1 MVGYEV
7 VLDERVPSDDSG
19 NRVARVTRME
29 GAPARVD
36 DAVTYTREKV
46 LPLAR
51 ELEGNRGILSL
62 VDRATGKGMTFTFWA
77 SDEAMRA
84 SEEAANQV
92 RGDSSTALEME
103 VVGVGRYEVVIDE
116 RF

>member
-1 MVGYEV
+1 
-7 VLDERVPSDDSG
+7 
-19 NRVARVTRME
+19 
-29 GAPARVD
+29 
-36 DAVTYTREKV
+36 
-46 LPLAR
+46 
-51 ELEGNRGILSL
+51 
-62 VDRATGKGMTFTFWA
+62 MTFTFWA

-103 VVGVGRYEVVIDE
+103 VVGVDRYEVVIDE